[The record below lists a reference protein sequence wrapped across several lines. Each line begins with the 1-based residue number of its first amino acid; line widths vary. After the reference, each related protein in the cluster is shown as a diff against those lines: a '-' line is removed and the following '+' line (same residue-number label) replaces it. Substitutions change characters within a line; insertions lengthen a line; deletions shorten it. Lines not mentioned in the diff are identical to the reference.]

1 MRKKLIVAAID
12 FSPAAAAAMRRA
24 AYVAAHAGAR
34 LALLHVA
41 PPRPGGARIA
51 RAMPPESLLREAARL
66 RSQYRVPVEAH
77 IANGVAARE
86 IGAFAGAARAELVVL
101 GLRSAFL
108 RNLLGGNTAQR
119 LSRRAAL
126 PVLAVKRPARGP
138 YRRILVPTDLS
149 SASQR
154 TAAIAARTFPR
165 AVLHLL
171 HAYRP
176 PLEGPLAVAGIDKRE
191 RDGYRRHA
199 VRKARLQLSEFASR
213 LRHART
219 RLHVAVGHP
228 AACIRTHAR
237 RIDAD
242 LIVLARTGK
251 PWLETLLLGSVT
263 RAVAPFAR
271 CDVLVVPQ
279 RT

>member
-1 MRKKLIVAAID
+1 
-12 FSPAAAAAMRRA
+12 MRRA
-24 AYVAAHAGAR
+24 AHVAARAGAR

-41 PPRPGGARIA
+41 PPRPGRARIA
-51 RAMPPESLLREAARL
+51 GAMPPPESLLREAARL
-66 RSQYRVPVEAH
+66 RAQYRVPVEAH
-77 IANGVAARE
+77 ITNGAAARE

-101 GLRSAFL
+101 GLRSGFM
-108 RNLLGGNTAQR
+108 RNLLGSDTAQR
-119 LSRRAAL
+119 LWRRAAL
-126 PVLAVKRPARGP
+126 PVLAVKREARGP

-149 SASQR
+149 PASQR

-165 AVLHLL
+165 TVLHLL
-171 HAYRP
+171 YAYRP
-176 PLEGPLAVAGIDKRE
+176 PLEGPLAVAGIDKRA
-191 RDGYRRHA
+191 RDEYHRHA

-219 RLHVAVGHP
+219 RLHVVVGHP
-228 AACIRTHAR
+228 AASIRTHAR

-242 LIVLARTGK
+242 VIVLARTGK

-263 RAVAPFAR
+263 RAVAPHTR

-279 RT
+279 RK